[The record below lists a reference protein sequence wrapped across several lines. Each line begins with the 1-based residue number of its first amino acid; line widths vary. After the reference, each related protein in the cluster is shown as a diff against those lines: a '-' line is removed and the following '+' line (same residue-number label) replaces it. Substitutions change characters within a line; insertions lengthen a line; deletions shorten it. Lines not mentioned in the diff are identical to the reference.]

1 MNNEKQRLCR
11 KLIVFEGR
19 VQAVGF
25 RFETQM
31 AAEKLGL
38 TGTVRNE
45 DDGTVTAQMQGTE
58 ENINAYIDK
67 MLSIP
72 RIVITKY
79 TVTDIPVIESEDR
92 FRIEDRYY

>member
-1 MNNEKQRLCR
+1 MNNQSQGLCR
-11 KLIVFEGR
+11 KKIVFEGR

-38 TGTVRNE
+38 TGSVRNE
-45 DDGTVTAQMQGTE
+45 DDGNVTAQMQGSE
-58 ENINAYIDK
+58 ESIMAYIDL

-72 RIVITKY
+72 RIKIIKY
-79 TVTDIPVIESEDR
+79 SVTDIPVIEGEDR

>member
-1 MNNEKQRLCR
+1 M
-11 KLIVFEGR
+11 
-19 VQAVGF
+19 GF

-38 TGTVRNE
+38 TGTVRNV